1 MTGPVLVGVPRDL
14 HPTVPR
20 RAADLA
26 ALLGADLLCVAVDEG
41 SVREPSG
48 AVVPVDPDAGA
59 DPGAGPEGE
68 AALRAA
74 VAAALDG
81 SPVAWRL
88 ERTAGDPAA
97 ELARLA
103 AAHDAVLIVVG
114 ARRPG
119 VRGWATHLVGGTV
132 AGRLIHD
139 QPRPVVVL
147 PEAHAGDAS

>member
-1 MTGPVLVGVPRDL
+1 MTGPVLVGVPHDHR
-14 HPTVPR
+14 PSVPR

-26 ALLGADLLCVAVDEG
+26 AALGAELLCVTVDEA
-41 SVREPSG
+41 SVRVSSG
-48 AVVPVDPDAGA
+48 GVAPVDPDAGSPAA
-59 DPGAGPEGE
+59 DDGDAHD
-68 AALRAA
+68 AL
-74 VAAALDG
+74 AAALAG
-81 SPVAWRL
+81 SPVPWRL

-119 VRGWATHLVGGTV
+119 VLGWATHLVGGTV
-132 AGRLIHD
+132 AGRLVHD

-147 PEAHAGDAS
+147 PDEHADDAS

>member
-1 MTGPVLVGVPRDL
+1 MTGPVLVGVPHDH
-14 HPTVPR
+14 HPSVPR

-26 ALLGADLLCVAVDEG
+26 AVLGTDLVCVAVDES

-48 AVVPVDPDAGA
+48 AVVPVDPDG
-59 DPGAGPEGE
+59 
-68 AALRAA
+68 
-74 VAAALDG
+74 G
-81 SPVAWRL
+81 SPVDDDLRDAVSAALADSPVRWRL
-88 ERTAGDPAA
+88 ERTAGDPAT

-103 AAHDAVLIVVG
+103 AEHGAALVVVG

-132 AGRLIHD
+132 AGHLIHD

-147 PEAHAGDAS
+147 PDRHADDAS

>member
-1 MTGPVLVGVPRDL
+1 MTGPVLVGVPLDH
-14 HPTVPR
+14 HPAVPR
-20 RAADLA
+20 RAAELA
-26 ALLGADLLCVAVDEG
+26 ALLGTDLLCVAVDE
-41 SVREPSG
+41 SAVREPSG
-48 AVVPVDPDAGA
+48 AVVPVDPDTGS
-59 DPGAGPEGE
+59 DPRSGPEGDP
-68 AALRAA
+68 ALHAA

-119 VRGWATHLVGGTV
+119 VRGWAAHLVGGTV
-132 AGRLIHD
+132 AGRLVHD

>member
-1 MTGPVLVGVPRDL
+1 MTGPVLVGVPHDGR
-14 HPTVPR
+14 PSVPR

-26 ALLGADLLCVAVDEG
+26 AALGTELVCVAVDEA

-48 AVVPVDPDAGA
+48 GVVPVDPDAGPAA
-59 DPGAGPEGE
+59 DDGD
-68 AALRAA
+68 LSAA
-74 VAAALDG
+74 VAAALAG
-81 SPVAWRL
+81 SPVRWRL

-103 AAHDAVLIVVG
+103 AAYDAVLVVVG

-132 AGRLIHD
+132 AGRLVHD

-147 PEAHAGDAS
+147 PDQHAGDAS

>member
-1 MTGPVLVGVPRDL
+1 MTGPVLVGVPHDR
-14 HPTVPR
+14 HPSVPR

-26 ALLGADLLCVAVDEG
+26 SALGTELVCVAVDEA

-48 AVVPVDPDAGA
+48 GVVPLDPDAGPAA
-59 DPGAGPEGE
+59 DTDD
-68 AALRAA
+68 LRDA
-74 VAAALDG
+74 VAAALAD
-81 SPVAWRL
+81 SPVSWRL
-88 ERTAGDPAA
+88 ELTAGDPAA

-119 VRGWATHLVGGTV
+119 VRGWATHVVGGTV
-132 AGRLIHD
+132 AGHLIHD

-147 PEAHAGDAS
+147 PDRHAGDPS